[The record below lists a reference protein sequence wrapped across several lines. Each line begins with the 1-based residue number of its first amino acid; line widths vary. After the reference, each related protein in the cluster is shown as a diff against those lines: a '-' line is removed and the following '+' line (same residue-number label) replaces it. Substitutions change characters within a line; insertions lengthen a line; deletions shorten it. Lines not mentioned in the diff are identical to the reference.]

1 MDKTSVWFIKAGM
14 IYFLVSSI
22 VGVSM
27 AIWPEG
33 ITYYRAVHAHL
44 NLLGWISMM
53 IFGIGYHI
61 LPRFSGRQLHSPSIA
76 RTQFWLA
83 NIGLVGMVLSWGL
96 IYHGRVAP
104 DYPRIF
110 LTFFGLIEVIAVLL
124 FIYNMWKTIKVVEPM
139 KTS

>member
-1 MDKTSVWFIKAGM
+1 MDRTSVWFIKAGM

-27 AIWPEG
+27 AVWPEG
-33 ITYYRAVHAHL
+33 IIYYRAVHAHL

-53 IFGIGYHI
+53 IFGIGYNI

-76 RTQFWLA
+76 RAQFYLA
-83 NIGLVGMVLSWGL
+83 NIGLVGMVLSWGV

-104 DYPRIF
+104 GYPRFF
-110 LTFFGLIEVIAVLL
+110 LTIFGLIEVMAVSL
-124 FIYNMWKTIKVVEPM
+124 FIYNIWRTIKVVEPM

>member
-27 AIWPEG
+27 AIWPEV
-33 ITYYRAVHAHL
+33 ITYYKAVHAHL
-44 NLLGWISMM
+44 NLLGWMSMM

-61 LPRFSGRQLHSPSIA
+61 LPRFSGRPLHSPSIA

-83 NIGLVGMVLSWGL
+83 NIGLIGMSFSWAL
-96 IYHGRVAP
+96 IYHGRATG
-104 DYPRIF
+104 YMRIL
-110 LTFFGLIEVIAVLL
+110 LTIFGLIEVTVVLL

-139 KTS
+139 KTA